1 VLIVKLRE
9 NRSNSHTSD
18 GADGEAR
25 GTYAAE
31 RVQLVRSRQE
41 CKRRFAA
48 AR

>member
-31 RVQLVRSRQE
+31 RVPLVHSQQE
-41 CKRRFAA
+41 CKRRLAA